1 MSMPTDLSLGEI
13 LHLSLGE
20 GEKCFGLTKFYGGT
34 KPCNHPLG
42 KQRLADADKILVQT
56 PGRLE
61 RGGQTI
67 DQHLINLSNLLVH
80 SSRHGVNGDS
90 RRESLQSEWMGFVQD
105 FRRAQ
110 IHSETPI
117 EILHQ
122 SEDDELNNASEDEDL
137 QEVPAPVLAIE
148 SDTATSIVATR
159 STHTDLDT
167 TPDST
172 PIPDLPTQAEESQV
186 QISHERTSNVLRPVP
201 ESLGDRTSLT
211 PACLS
216 GAHTSFRSADDV
228 SLESVWLLLLQFCF
242 GVRALMFVKF
252 HAFCSIDG
260 YVRFGRGSFA
270 DLQFLARKIS
280 FSNEPTWAQVFMIS
294 FCYVLFGLLQILL
307 RSNVLVVLVL

>member
-1 MSMPTDLSLGEI
+1 MSMSTDLSLGEI

-20 GEKCFGLTKFYGGT
+20 GVKCFGLTKILGGT

-42 KQRLADADKILVQT
+42 KQKLAEARYILVQT
-56 PGRLE
+56 TGQLE

-67 DQHLINLSNLLVH
+67 DQHLINLSNLLVQ
-80 SSRHGVNGDS
+80 SRHGVNS
-90 RRESLQSEWMGFVQD
+90 RTRRESLKSEWLGFVQD

-122 SEDDELNNASEDEDL
+122 SEDDELDNASDDEDL

-186 QISHERTSNVLRPVP
+186 QISEERTSNVLRPVP

-216 GAHTSFRSADDV
+216 SAHTSFRSADDV
-228 SLESVWLLLLQFCF
+228 SPESVWLLLLQFCF
-242 GVRALMFVKF
+242 GVRALMLVKL

-270 DLQFLARKIS
+270 GLQFLARNI
-280 FSNEPTWAQVFMIS
+280 FSNEPTRAHVFMIP
-294 FCYVLFGLLQILL
+294 FCYILFGLLQILL